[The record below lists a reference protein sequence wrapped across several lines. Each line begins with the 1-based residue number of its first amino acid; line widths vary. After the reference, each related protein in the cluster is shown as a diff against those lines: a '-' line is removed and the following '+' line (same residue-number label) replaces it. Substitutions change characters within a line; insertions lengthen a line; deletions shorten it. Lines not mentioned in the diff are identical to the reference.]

1 MRFKFKPNVNAPRGS
16 STASV
21 GSSSGAGVSDEGGD
35 GGGGG
40 EVRRKRRRLR
50 SRGDE
55 SAGTEGESASELE
68 SGMACW
74 YVVHAL
80 YGISQFF

>member
-16 STASV
+16 SAASV
-21 GSSSGAGVSDEGGD
+21 GSGSASAGARVSSGGDAGEGGEG

-40 EVRRKRRRLR
+40 EVRRKCRRLR

-55 SAGTEGESASELE
+55 STGTEGESASELE
-68 SGMACW
+68 SGA
-74 YVVHAL
+74 YVV
-80 YGISQFF
+80 

>member
-1 MRFKFKPNVNAPRGS
+1 
-16 STASV
+16 V
-21 GSSSGAGVSDEGGD
+21 GGGEAGEGGEG

-55 SAGTEGESASELE
+55 STGTEGESASELE
-68 SGMACW
+68 SGAAM
-74 YVVHAL
+74 
-80 YGISQFF
+80 

>member
-21 GSSSGAGVSDEGGD
+21 GSSSAHVSGEGGE

-40 EVRRKRRRLR
+40 EGRRKRRRLR

-68 SGMACW
+68 SGAAC
-74 YVVHAL
+74 
-80 YGISQFF
+80 